1 MHQYTSLHT
10 HNIYILLYRTININY
25 YILGKHC
32 AHKQTVYLVKSKI
45 LARKMM
51 FCTHAGSLRN
61 HQTNYTYLRQGSL
74 HFWNPRYLQREQL
87 SLVNQVKEG
96 CIFRH
101 FRHLPWQIKQSWPPA
116 MIIIPSS
123 DCWKVPPKNHLTSCL
138 RSSICCWIVVGPIC
152 LLTAS
157 L

>member
-1 MHQYTSLHT
+1 MPQFFFSIAFFQTKVVHRCFFLHLGFAGNYYIHLYISICINIHLYTHIIY
-10 HNIYILLYRTININY
+10 IYILLYRTININY

-101 FRHLPWQIKQSWPPA
+101 FRHLPWQIKQS
-116 MIIIPSS
+116 
-123 DCWKVPPKNHLTSCL
+123 
-138 RSSICCWIVVGPIC
+138 
-152 LLTAS
+152 
-157 L
+157 

>member
-1 MHQYTSLHT
+1 VPQFFFSIAFFQTKVVHRCFFLHLGFAGNYYIHLYIYIYMHQYTSLHT
-10 HNIYILLYRTININY
+10 HNIYNYIYILLYRTINY

-74 HFWNPRYLQREQL
+74 HFWNPRYLQFEQL

-101 FRHLPWQIKQSWPPA
+101 FRHLPWQIKQS
-116 MIIIPSS
+116 
-123 DCWKVPPKNHLTSCL
+123 
-138 RSSICCWIVVGPIC
+138 
-152 LLTAS
+152 
-157 L
+157 